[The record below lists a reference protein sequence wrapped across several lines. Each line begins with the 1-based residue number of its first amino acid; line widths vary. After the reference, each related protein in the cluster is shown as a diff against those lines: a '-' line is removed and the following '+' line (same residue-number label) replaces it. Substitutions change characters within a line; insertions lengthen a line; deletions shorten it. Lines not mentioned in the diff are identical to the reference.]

1 MRMRNFLT
9 QNGPIFFRRP
19 VNEPCFFYSCLS
31 TYQNSKSDIN
41 LAKKVKKKVNEY
53 WNLIGREPFLTVTWE
68 SDFYQACSLCR
79 MSMNHNNFHFTQIP
93 DKTNDPIFL
102 KNSKN
107 HIVGPFEVI
116 FAQWRSFPQNLAVT
130 HNYIWAPN
138 IMLTF
143 RKN

>member
-1 MRMRNFLT
+1 MRMHNFLT

-53 WNLIGREPFLTVTWE
+53 WNLIGREPFLTVTWG

-93 DKTNDPIFL
+93 DKTNNVIFL
-102 KNSKN
+102 NSPKAMFLG
-107 HIVGPFEVI
+107 HFWPFLVVFEKI
-116 FAQWRSFPQNLAVT
+116 NAKTIRRK
-130 HNYIWAPN
+130 
-138 IMLTF
+138 LTEK
-143 RKN
+143 RKDG

>member
-41 LAKKVKKKVNEY
+41 LAKKVKKQVNEY
-53 WNLIGREPFLTVTWE
+53 WNLIGREPFLAVTWE

-93 DKTNDPIFL
+93 DKTNNVIFL
-102 KNSKN
+102 NSPKAMFLG
-107 HIVGPFEVI
+107 HFWPFLVVFEKI
-116 FAQWRSFPQNLAVT
+116 NAKTIRRK
-130 HNYIWAPN
+130 
-138 IMLTF
+138 LTEK
-143 RKN
+143 RKDG